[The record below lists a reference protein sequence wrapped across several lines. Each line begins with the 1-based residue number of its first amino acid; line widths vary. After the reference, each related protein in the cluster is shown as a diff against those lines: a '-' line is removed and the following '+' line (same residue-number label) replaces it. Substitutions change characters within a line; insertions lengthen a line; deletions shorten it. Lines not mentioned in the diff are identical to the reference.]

1 MYFKT
6 FDGWNSFCM
15 NKSQIMQWTELV
27 SILRCTFHT
36 TKNYKNE
43 LPMYLNARITITPM
57 EITDTLENIED
68 PVNCNKKK
76 IINEKMYTEHLQF
89 VHTVTK

>member
-1 MYFKT
+1 
-6 FDGWNSFCM
+6 
-15 NKSQIMQWTELV
+15 
-27 SILRCTFHT
+27 
-36 TKNYKNE
+36 
-43 LPMYLNARITITPM
+43 MYLNARITITPM

-76 IINEKMYTEHLQF
+76 IINEKMYKEHLQF